1 MSNKHPKSH
10 PEDEHQADP
19 VPTPAPAPAHE
30 PTPAKGTAPDAD
42 DEPAELDASIAV
54 PTETTVLKGTAAAA
68 AAGRLHG
75 DIVSNTHARNAAM
88 GEDAVL
94 GKDVSVTKEV
104 VLPEGGHD
112 VPRKEDDKDA
122 QQAQHAHHAKDKHS

>member
-10 PEDEHQADP
+10 SEDEHQADP
-19 VPTPAPAPAHE
+19 VPAPAHEPAPAPA
-30 PTPAKGTAPDAD
+30 KDTAPDA
-42 DEPAELDASIAV
+42 EPAELDASVVV
-54 PTETTVLKGTAAAA
+54 PVETTVLKGAAAAA

-88 GEDAVL
+88 PEDAVL